1 MKASRHFSLSFAL
14 LVLGLVLQF
23 AASRDVVPRCQDP
36 KIVSLARSLWRTRQL
51 TSGQGVHDA
60 RLLRPVQEPI
70 SAAGGRVCSAI
81 LEVDGNPDGVLGYSV
96 LSASDSGGSMV
107 ILE

>member
-1 MKASRHFSLSFAL
+1 MKAAHQFSLSFAL

-36 KIVSLARSLWRTRQL
+36 KIVAMARSLWKTRQI

-60 RLLRPVQEPI
+60 RLLKPVQEPI
-70 SAAGGRVCSAI
+70 SAAGGRVCSAS
-81 LEVDGNPDGVLGYSV
+81 LEVDGNPAGVIGYSV
-96 LSASDSGGSMV
+96 LSPSASGGSIV